1 MKKLGFAISMLAL
14 LAFGC
19 EQKTEVE
26 VGFKTTMKLQSTYDA
41 GKVAVGEVINA
52 TFEVENT
59 GEGALILSDVKGTCG
74 CTVADWTKDP
84 IPPGEKGEIKA
95 QVNTSGFSLGPV
107 KKTITV
113 SSNTTP
119 AVTTVMVKANII
131 K

>member
-1 MKKLGFAISMLAL
+1 MRKLGFAVCMLAL

-19 EQKTEVE
+19 ETKNEVE

-52 TFEVENT
+52 KFEGENT
-59 GEGALILSDVKGTCG
+59 GEGALILSEVRGTCG

-84 IPPGEKGEIKA
+84 IPPGEKGVIKA
-95 QVNTSGFSLGPV
+95 QVNTSGFSLGPI

-119 AVTTVMVKANII
+119 SSTTIMVKANII